1 MEGQKQDLDNFE
13 DVVNFIAD
21 NTFMDGEALSSRFPG
36 IADWLAANRA
46 EAESF
51 EEMFNLDQLRI
62 TPNVLLGEW
71 VCTSENID
79 PYGNTYCEDGYY
91 DGVGKKI
98 ADGLEEAGEVIADA
112 FISYGFEPEVAAE
125 WFMNHSAA
133 TSGSKP

>member
-51 EEMFNLDQLRI
+51 EEMFNLDQLRMMHS
-62 TPNVLLGEW
+62 NSLRCLAECSNLLY
-71 VCTSENID
+71 V
-79 PYGNTYCEDGYY
+79 Y
-91 DGVGKKI
+91 
-98 ADGLEEAGEVIADA
+98 
-112 FISYGFEPEVAAE
+112 
-125 WFMNHSAA
+125 
-133 TSGSKP
+133 